1 MTVKL
6 HAHWIELNTTS
17 TLGPGSKDKMLGYR
31 KETALQGALVLTKSG
46 RLELEYNMLRTL

>member
-46 RLELEYNMLRTL
+46 RLELEYNILRTL